1 MVTSAFIL
9 YSFFRSCKSI
19 SLASH
24 YDQCA
29 PMNHLNIFGYST
41 RDFLYFVSMK
51 CKELTWKNSDHR
63 SLCMWWLQSSRRARL
78 EVFFCIIWFCFR
90 APRRESEL
98 HYDMA
103 LYILLAGYLWAQ
115 NSTKKKIIFMLLE
128 ILKTISPVL
137 CHSPYLITLQPVRER
152 RRRCEKQS
160 G

>member
-1 MVTSAFIL
+1 MITDVFACDNC
-9 YSFFRSCKSI
+9 R
-19 SLASH
+19 
-24 YDQCA
+24 A
-29 PMNHLNIFGYST
+29 PEGP
-41 RDFLYFVSMK
+41 D
-51 CKELTWKNSDHR
+51 WKF
-63 SLCMWWLQSSRRARL
+63 
-78 EVFFCIIWFCFR
+78 FFCVCVISFCFR

-115 NSTKKKIIFMLLE
+115 NNTKIFILMLLE